1 MIIVSI
7 LIYAAS
13 FVGLYIV
20 IFFLATF
27 FENRRHLYRP
37 LLQSNYPSVAFLVPC
52 YNEEK
57 TIAKTIKSLL
67 SLNYPKEKLS
77 ILIIDD
83 GSRDDSYQIARQL
96 QKKNPIIQVYHK
108 ENGGK
113 YTALNHGLEQ
123 TKAEFIATLDADS
136 VVDSEVL
143 KIMIPYF
150 SDPNTKAVTSSIKI
164 YQPKGLLRHVQNI
177 EYILG
182 IALRKV
188 QSFLGSINVTPGPM
202 TIFRREVFAEIGN
215 YRLGHNTEDFEMAL
229 RMQKHNF
236 QIENAINAY
245 VYTVAP
251 NRLGVLYRQRKRW
264 YQGILRNG
272 WDYRSL
278 FGKKHGNLGLFIL
291 PATLLGIIFLLVSS
305 SYFLFRLVKMSLT
318 SFSSWRAIGFDLS
331 QIDPTWPSW
340 FFVNSRALTI
350 ISVFSILLT
359 LILLFITKRISSSSS
374 KFNRGLI
381 LTALFYFPV
390 YTACWF
396 GAVYTVLFNRK
407 TDWAKEKEKDLK

>member
-67 SLNYPKEKLS
+67 SLDYPKEKLN
-77 ILIIDD
+77 ILVIDD
-83 GSRDDSYQIARQL
+83 GSQDNSYQIAQQF
-96 QKKNPIIQVYHK
+96 QKGNPAVRVYRK
-108 ENGGK
+108 KDNKGK
-113 YTALNHGLEQ
+113 YTALNHGLQQ
-123 TKAEFIATLDADS
+123 TKAEFVATLDADS
-136 VVDSEVL
+136 VVSPDVL
-143 KIMIPYF
+143 KIMLPYF

-177 EYILG
+177 EYIFG

-188 QSFLGSINVTPGPM
+188 QSFLGSINVTPGPL
-202 TIFRREVFAEIGN
+202 TIFRREIFAEIGD

-229 RMQKHNF
+229 RMQTHNF

-251 NRLGVLYRQRKRW
+251 NRLGALYRQRKRW

-272 WDYRSL
+272 WDYRCL

-305 SYFLFRLVKMSLT
+305 SYFLFRLIKASLV
-318 SFSSWRAIGFDLS
+318 SFSSWRAIGFDFS
-331 QIDPTWPSW
+331 QINPTWPSW
-340 FFVNSRALTI
+340 FFVSSRALTL
-350 ISVFSILLT
+350 ISGFSILLT

-381 LTALFYFPV
+381 LTALFYFPI

-407 TDWAKEKEKDLK
+407 TNWDKKEKI